1 MVHVK
6 MWLFWIIFVFAGL
19 AAAILIVS
27 APEPYFDP
35 NFPIG
40 FTEGPFADTCN
51 YRSARIY
58 LFSGLLTGGA
68 ILLSMGLAWYW
79 RRRWVSIAA
88 LLVGLVV
95 GPFVVD
101 HLMCWLVGQ

>member
-1 MVHVK
+1 MAHVK
-6 MWLFWIIFVFAGL
+6 KWLFWIVFVFSSAV
-19 AAAILIVS
+19 AALVIFS

-40 FTEGPFADTCN
+40 FTEGPFAEACN
-51 YRSARIY
+51 YGSARVY
-58 LFSGLLTGGA
+58 LFSGLLTGVA

-88 LLVGLVV
+88 LLAGLVV
-95 GPFVVD
+95 GPFIVD
-101 HLMCWLVGQ
+101 ESMCWFVGQ